1 MFETGSVFI
10 LIRKYVT
17 NNSLRKKNV
26 YYQMKKKIYQVN
38 WKELIITFY
47 MERTIFLITY
57 I

>member
-1 MFETGSVFI
+1 M
-10 LIRKYVT
+10 K
-17 NNSLRKKNV
+17 
-26 YYQMKKKIYQVN
+26 KKKIYQVN